1 MKTTIQK
8 RLGRAAYSLVEVVVA
23 SSVLM
28 IGVGAACVL
37 SLTMIGQEETH
48 VRIARG
54 VNLVENATR
63 LYQLGLDSS
72 EVLALLPPDKMVA
85 SFTASAETSPPIAG
99 IGTPQFVS
107 WTMQFYPVPGTT
119 TWSPGTWGGKPDTSI
134 AGNSDLRTIGPIK
147 SYRTSFRP

>member
-8 RLGRAAYSLVEVVVA
+8 RLRCAAYSLVEVVVA

-37 SLTMIGQEETH
+37 SLTMIGLEESHT
-48 VRIARG
+48 RIARG

-72 EVLALLPPDKMVA
+72 EILALLPPDKMVT
-85 SFTASAETSPPIAG
+85 SFTATTQTSPPISG
-99 IGTPQFVS
+99 IGTPQFVA
-107 WTMQFYPVPGTT
+107 WTMLFSPVAGTT
-119 TWSPGTWGGKPDTSI
+119 TWSAGSWGGKPDTAIS
-134 AGNSDLRTIGPIK
+134 GNSDVRTIGPIK
-147 SYRTSFRP
+147 SYRTSIR